1 MSVIFDLVLIEIDI
15 LLFIDF
21 NDRGIFLSPI
31 GLHSAEKRH
40 VRMALNV
47 WKIKQCIKC
56 FSF

>member
-47 WKIKQCIKC
+47 WKIKQCIK
-56 FSF
+56 